1 MNRILFIVC
10 PFSSTEGFLRRA
22 YGDGHYFLTVPG
34 AIPDLDDPFTL
45 ETVRNLIVDRGVRC
59 IQVVND
65 ASCRFIDAVVG
76 GRDAVGLPV
85 GERLA
90 ETYAASGLER
100 AVGLSRQERRMRL
113 AECNVRRQLERMEDA
128 PVLGETMKFY
138 GVRAKATVTCRE
150 NGLIMDLNRHVR
162 NRVVH
167 EH

>member
-1 MNRILFIVC
+1 MDRILFIVC

-34 AIPDLDDPFTL
+34 AVPDLDDPFTL
-45 ETVRNLIVDRGVRC
+45 ETVRNLIADKGVRC
-59 IQVVND
+59 IRIVND
-65 ASCRFIDAVVG
+65 TSCRFIDAAVG
-76 GRDAVGLPV
+76 GRDAVPLPV
-85 GERLA
+85 GQRLS

-100 AVGLSRQERRMRL
+100 AVGLSRRDRRMRM
-113 AECNVRRQLERMEDA
+113 AECNVLRQLERMEET
-128 PVLGETMKFY
+128 PVLRETLAVF

-150 NGLIMDLNRHVR
+150 NGLVMDLNRNVR

>member
-1 MNRILFIVC
+1 
-10 PFSSTEGFLRRA
+10 
-22 YGDGHYFLTVPG
+22 
-34 AIPDLDDPFTL
+34 
-45 ETVRNLIVDRGVRC
+45 
-59 IQVVND
+59 
-65 ASCRFIDAVVG
+65 
-76 GRDAVGLPV
+76 LPV

-90 ETYAASGLER
+90 ETYGASGLER